1 MNSVIRELE
10 NRVARAILRS
20 GFLCA
25 RRVREAR
32 STIPAPP
39 YAEADRA
46 AAHTLRVLE
55 ELYRYRWR
63 RHVDVDLGR
72 LDALARGPIV
82 TVCR

>member
-10 NRVARAILRS
+10 NRVARAILS
-20 GFLCA
+20 A
-25 RRVREAR
+25 A
-32 STIPAPP
+32 TIPAPP
-39 YAEADRA
+39 YDEVDRA

-82 TVCR
+82 TVCK